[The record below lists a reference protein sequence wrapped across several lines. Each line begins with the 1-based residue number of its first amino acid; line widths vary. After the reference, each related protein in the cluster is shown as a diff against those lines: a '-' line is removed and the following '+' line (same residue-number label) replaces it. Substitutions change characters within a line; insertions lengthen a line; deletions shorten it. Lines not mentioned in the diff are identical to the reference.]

1 MRNLHDVYKAIQ
13 ADEGDHV
20 TAMKACLD
28 PSVSLVSPSLE
39 RRLITASALVATV
52 GLLLMTGGDVN
63 PDDIAVDASTMETF
77 ASDGIVETVLSGLAA
92 ISSQMMGDN
101 SPEAVAGAEGAV
113 EGTELFLQAWS
124 IEKIASGVAGG
135 LASVFGISTLTRNWE
150 EESLVDDDDE
160 EDDEEDD
167 DKEDDD
173 DEEDD
178 DDSKDEYK
186 LSY

>member
-1 MRNLHDVYKAIQ
+1 MRNLQDVYKAIQ

-28 PSVSLVSPSLE
+28 PSVSLISPSLE

-52 GLLLMTGGDVN
+52 GLLLMSGVDVN

-101 SPEAVAGAEGAV
+101 SPEAVAGAESAV
-113 EGTELFLQAWS
+113 EGTELFLQAS
-124 IEKIASGVAGG
+124 ALEKIVSGVAGG
-135 LASVFGISTLTRNWE
+135 LASVFGISTLTRNREKERLE
-150 EESLVDDDDE
+150 EDDDDE
-160 EDDEEDD
+160 AEAEDN
-167 DKEDDD
+167 DD

-178 DDSKDEYK
+178 DDDSKEEYK
-186 LSY
+186 LFY